1 MAAYGAGILIMKK
14 SENPLSVYANV
25 SQLAFVIIAPLLLFI
40 WGGSVLVKKL
50 SLPDWMMG
58 VFIALG
64 IIFMICGAGN
74 YIMKLIKMYEKP
86 EKKAPKAFTSSRGD
100 NDYYDEYKDLRK

>member
-1 MAAYGAGILIMKK
+1 MAAYGVDILMKK
-14 SENPLSVYANV
+14 NENPLSVYANV

-86 EKKAPKAFTSSRGD
+86 EAPKAFTSSRGD

>member
-1 MAAYGAGILIMKK
+1 MKK
-14 SENPLSVYANV
+14 NENPLSVYAAV
-25 SQLAFVIIAPLLLFI
+25 SQLAFVIIAPLLLFL
-40 WGGSVLVKKL
+40 WGGSALVKKL
-50 SLPDWMMG
+50 ELPDWVMG
-58 VFIALG
+58 IFVALG

-86 EKKAPKAFTSSRGD
+86 EKPSPRAFTSSHSD